1 MNGHQI
7 ISKYTQNIS
16 NCCWYLLVSFGCF
29 ASWTPFSILKLHWAL
44 ESMLWSEAW
53 AAKPGWFANHGH
65 TVIHVIRVIGLIRV
79 RTLSSWWSVGVC
91 VCLSV
96 YWLYVFDHEWRLKWC
111 YIWIYLAVDLNYS
124 IRKRP
129 FFEIKFYFCECLSF
143 THVGQRCLFW
153 KQNNYMPNYDYFVQT
168 LYACS

>member
-7 ISKYTQNIS
+7 ISKYTQHIS
-16 NCCWYLLVSFGCF
+16 NCCWYLLGSFGCF

-65 TVIHVIRVIGLIRV
+65 TVIHVIRVIGLIQV

-91 VCLSV
+91 VSLCLLTVCVWS
-96 YWLYVFDHEWRLKWC
+96 WMTIEMMLYLDIFGGWPKLFHPETAILWNQILLLRMSIFHTCWATMPLLKT
-111 YIWIYLAVDLNYS
+111 
-124 IRKRP
+124 K
-129 FFEIKFYFCECLSF
+129 
-143 THVGQRCLFW
+143 
-153 KQNNYMPNYDYFVQT
+153 
-168 LYACS
+168 